1 LGVVSAVSI
10 VYLRRFIT
18 EETFKRMINLLYGL
32 GCGAIIGDA
41 MIHILPEAYQNEN
54 ANKNIVSLTFIF
66 AICTFLII

>member
-1 LGVVSAVSI
+1 
-10 VYLRRFIT
+10 
-18 EETFKRMINLLYGL
+18 MINLLYGL